1 MVSQDTP
8 GTPGSRARGATRRTA
23 GLRHTAGALVLLTVL
38 ALPVAAQGDPPSLSS
53 ARVAAQIA
61 TGAVLS
67 PIAFFGTGYLTD
79 RIFNH
84 DPKTER
90 VRRFQYVASF
100 SATWLAAAAGPALVG
115 RDGSYPA
122 ALGGSAVGMGGALV
136 AAQLGNALFDDGRRS
151 CNVLCWSLGA
161 LTVALPSIGA
171 TIAYNASR

>member
-1 MVSQDTP
+1 VALIVTLAAS
-8 GTPGSRARGATRRTA
+8 
-23 GLRHTAGALVLLTVL
+23 AGAQQDD
-38 ALPVAAQGDPPSLSS
+38 APSLSS

-79 RIFNH
+79 RIFGH
-84 DPKTER
+84 DPKSEG

-100 SATWLAAAAGPALVG
+100 TATWLAAAAGPAMVG
-115 RDGSYPA
+115 RDGRFAA
-122 ALGGSAVGMGGALV
+122 ALGGSMAGMGGSLLAV
-136 AAQLGNALFDDGRRS
+136 QLGNALYDEGRRS
-151 CNVLCWSLGA
+151 CGVLCWSLGA

>member
-1 MVSQDTP
+1 MQ
-8 GTPGSRARGATRRTA
+8 RAGATLPRPV
-23 GLRHTAGALVLLTVL
+23 RHWAMVGVL
-38 ALPVAAQGDPPSLSS
+38 ALLAALAQPAAAQADPPSLSS

-79 RIFNH
+79 RIFHH

-136 AAQLGNALFDDGRRS
+136 AAQLGNVLFDDGRRS

-171 TIAYNASR
+171 TIAYNVSR